1 MKKYFIASLF
11 VLISSFASLA
21 QNLNRQSPPPMDFDI
36 HKDRIV
42 GGIKYSIIHMHV
54 CSSTQTVQEQ
64 VIEHYKEE
72 SAFSGIDYKGK
83 FIYEVYFNPTTQ
95 TFTFVEHFT
104 SGNSCVLAIGQ
115 GFTKGFDKPSSGPTK
130 ISYSIN

>member
-1 MKKYFIASLF
+1 MKKYFIAFLF

-21 QNLNRQSPPPMDFDI
+21 QNLNRPSPPPTDFDI

-42 GGIKYSIIHMHV
+42 GGIKS
-54 CSSTQTVQEQ
+54 
-64 VIEHYKEE
+64 
-72 SAFSGIDYKGK
+72 FSGIDYKGK